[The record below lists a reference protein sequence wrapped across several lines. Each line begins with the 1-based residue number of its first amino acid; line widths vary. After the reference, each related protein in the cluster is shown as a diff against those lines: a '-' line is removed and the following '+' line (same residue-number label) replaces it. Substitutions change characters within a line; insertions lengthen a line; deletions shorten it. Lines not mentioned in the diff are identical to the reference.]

1 MDDLLRII
9 VRLAIYIVVAGI
21 GWYIYQAHS
30 TNLKKK
36 PELAEE
42 MNKQR
47 IAQKLPPLT
56 VEDLR
61 KVIRKRNI
69 ISSVIYSVVFSIFVS
84 VGHFLVDLLL
94 S

>member
-1 MDDLLRII
+1 MDDWTWRI
-9 VRLAIYIVVAGI
+9 VRLAIFLIIAGI
-21 GWYIYQAHS
+21 GWYFYQARK
-30 TNLKKK
+30 TNLRKQ

-61 KVIRKRNI
+61 KVVRKKHI
-69 ISSVIYSVVFSIFVS
+69 LSSVIFSIIA
-84 VGHFLVDLLL
+84 GCGYFLVDWLL